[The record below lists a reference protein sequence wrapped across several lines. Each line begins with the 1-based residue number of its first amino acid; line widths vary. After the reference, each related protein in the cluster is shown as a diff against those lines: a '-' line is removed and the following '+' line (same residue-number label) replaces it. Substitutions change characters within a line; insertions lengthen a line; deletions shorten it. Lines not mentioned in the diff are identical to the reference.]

1 MSRPSSWYLTLSVPF
16 LLAHCTRTQAP
27 GTESA
32 GGSAPAASV
41 RSRAAPSV
49 DGTYVLAF
57 REMHDGQR
65 LVSPEVDGVMDL
77 ADGHRS
83 LSLIEHNEQGGIVT
97 LSEMSS
103 FSLTDSLYTERMRY
117 RMNTGYSEAEGGG
130 LRENRT
136 GSSRVTLGPNGSTSF
151 TMPLDGVKAV
161 FTADSLTVSM
171 GDVLSDHWVRV
182 KSPACTAIGQ
192 P

>member
-16 LLAHCTRTQAP
+16 VLAQCARAQAP
-27 GTESA
+27 GAENT
-32 GGSAPAASV
+32 GRTAASASV
-41 RSRAAPSV
+41 PSRTAPSV

-57 REMHDGQR
+57 REMQDGRR
-65 LVSPEVDGVMDL
+65 LVSPAVDGVMDL
-77 ADGHRS
+77 ADGYRS
-83 LSLIEHNEQGGIVT
+83 LTLIEHNEEGGVVT

-103 FSLTDSLYTERMRY
+103 FSLTDSLYSERMRY

-171 GDVLSDHWVRV
+171 GEVLSDHWVRMT
-182 KSPACTAIGQ
+182 SPACAATGQ
-192 P
+192 R